1 VPSQLLISYLD
12 CCIAMLVETP
22 QGSTSGFAGIEAA
35 AGPAALAGAS
45 AGELALAQS
54 QALKA
59 SGNDAFREGSLEVA
73 LHNYGEALQILE
85 TCGLQ
90 DFALR
95 ATLASNQ
102 AICLLKLDRPGEAE
116 ERASAA
122 LAADPGHSKAV
133 YRRGWARLLL
143 GDGQGAWED
152 LQKAVRLEP
161 QNREVRAR
169 CEEARRLAAT
179 AAPDDNELSVAEHA
193 AAALGAGGGLYEE
206 KHDVNE
212 GRLAET
218 HKEQRDWISGISAWA
233 EISDVAFADEQDK
246 SCISVYM
253 TLPGVHE
260 IPANKVCIWFRASS
274 LEVRVVDLNG
284 KNWCWVAQEL
294 WGQIDPDRCT
304 YKIRRDKL
312 SLKLSKRQ
320 SARSWDRW
328 EKLRRI

>member
-1 VPSQLLISYLD
+1 MWLAGFRSARDPGLQPGHLPAQVGPSRCGRGAGQCRAGCRPRAQQGRVPARL
-12 CCIAMLVETP
+12 
-22 QGSTSGFAGIEAA
+22 GEAA
-35 AGPAALAGAS
+35 ARRWTGGLGGPAEGREARAS
-45 AGELALAQS
+45 KPRGP
-54 QALKA
+54 
-59 SGNDAFREGSLEVA
+59 R
-73 LHNYGEALQILE
+73 
-85 TCGLQ
+85 
-90 DFALR
+90 ALR
-95 ATLASNQ
+95 
-102 AICLLKLDRPGEAE
+102 G
-116 ERASAA
+116 
-122 LAADPGHSKAV
+122 
-133 YRRGWARLLL
+133 
-143 GDGQGAWED
+143 
-152 LQKAVRLEP
+152 
-161 QNREVRAR
+161 
-169 CEEARRLAAT
+169 
-179 AAPDDNELSVAEHA
+179 
-193 AAALGAGGGLYEE
+193 GAGGGLYEE